1 MWTIKHGADR
11 QERCGSSNCY
21 GKILLLLLK
30 KKQWHITV
38 PAIPFKQAW
47 WKLSVEVMVLA
58 GKNMGTNNN
67 TVDGNTLTEGHA
79 VYENSAGLLEQV
91 QSQCSLEK
99 NFSHSS

>member
-1 MWTIKHGADR
+1 
-11 QERCGSSNCY
+11 
-21 GKILLLLLK
+21 
-30 KKQWHITV
+30 
-38 PAIPFKQAW
+38 
-47 WKLSVEVMVLA
+47 
-58 GKNMGTNNN
+58 MGTNNN